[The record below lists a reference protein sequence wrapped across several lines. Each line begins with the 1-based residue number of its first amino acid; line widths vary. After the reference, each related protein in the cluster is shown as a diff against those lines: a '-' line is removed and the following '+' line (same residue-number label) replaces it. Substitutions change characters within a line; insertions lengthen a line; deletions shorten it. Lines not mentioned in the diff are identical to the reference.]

1 MPDNRFRGPE
11 EPMGPAAAMVTRSVN
26 YEFNGD
32 ANYHAQD
39 PWIWHVGM
47 DLARRYLLCTV
58 HLSTVQGSC
67 RVTRQHCV

>member
-1 MPDNRFRGPE
+1 MNLILISYTIVDYHAYYRTDMPDNRFRGPE

-39 PWIWHVGM
+39 PWI
-47 DLARRYLLCTV
+47 
-58 HLSTVQGSC
+58 
-67 RVTRQHCV
+67 

>member
-39 PWIWHVGM
+39 PWI
-47 DLARRYLLCTV
+47 
-58 HLSTVQGSC
+58 
-67 RVTRQHCV
+67 